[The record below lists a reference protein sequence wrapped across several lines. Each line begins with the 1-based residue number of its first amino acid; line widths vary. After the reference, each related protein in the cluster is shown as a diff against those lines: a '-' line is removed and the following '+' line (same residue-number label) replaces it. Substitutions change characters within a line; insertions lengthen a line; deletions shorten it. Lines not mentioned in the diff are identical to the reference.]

1 MDEYYHEEAP
11 ETGENSHDISRQIE
25 EINDNV
31 NSLGRRL
38 ESLVERQMTQLE
50 RITEDLSFKASLPL
64 YRLMIEYVDMLSDML
79 RRQDHLLDMGESL
92 ELRFNALFESVE
104 ELQRYMIE
112 QLDNHQI
119 EAFDDV
125 ADDPLVKTERQEVVE
140 RQVENNE
147 NGFLRYGEDV
157 DTYYVSSAPG
167 YIYRSVTQNNESGT
181 QLEVVLRPEKVIKV
195 VKGDNRF

>member
-25 EINDNV
+25 EINENV
-31 NSLGRRL
+31 NSLGHRL
-38 ESLVERQMTQLE
+38 ESLVESQMAQLE

-147 NGFLRYGEDV
+147 NEFLRYGEDV
-157 DTYYVSSAPG
+157 DTYYILSAPG
-167 YIYRSVTQNNESGT
+167 YIYRSVTQNSEIGSP
-181 QLEVVLRPEKVIKV
+181 LEVVLRPEKVIKV